1 MATLT
6 GKKINT
12 TYDGLLKTEDNQPIS
27 TTKKKVTD
35 GYGNET
41 GLSVDSLGN
50 VDVSDDLNVLGN
62 AVVTGSTTAN
72 SFIKTGGTSSQFL
85 KADGSLDSNT
95 YITSE
100 ADTLDSVTDRG
111 NATPNAISV
120 GNLTAVNTTV
130 ESIEIN
136 YSLKDQVN
144 STGSANDIL
153 TSTGTATS
161 WQSKSDLSLID
172 GSGTANK
179 LPKFTDSD
187 TIGNS
192 IVTDNGTGVGI
203 NNSNPTE
210 ILEVYKAADNSRFKI
225 QNNTFASWVG
235 NDATGFAIETNLFKP
250 ITFKPAGVTAM
261 TLDSSGN
268 VTLNNNLSVSGSFS
282 DSNSSTGTSGQV
294 LSSTG
299 TGTDWVNLNEIGG
312 VDGSGTTNY
321 LSKWTDADTIGNS
334 VIYDDGSRIGIGT
347 NSPSPYKLN
356 VNGDIFTENI
366 TVGDTSKSATYA
378 YVISS
383 TTGQSQLRMGD
394 TDSDAGA
401 IVYNNNSDF
410 MLFRAGAAERMRLHS
425 TGDISFRD
433 TSANEAFYWDASTAR
448 LGLGTTSPS
457 AALSVT
463 HATTQARFEGS
474 AQGNVVIRKA
484 GTGGMSLFSNAAG
497 TLAIYDNDAIAE
509 RMRIDSSGNVGI
521 GTSSPAAKLN
531 IEDTSAFNMLRF
543 SNSNGGTDVD
553 MGANSSGDYLIRAG
567 GSERIRIDSSGNVKV
582 GTIGTQTSSTFS
594 SRRNGANI
602 EFGHGNITSGYYGTI
617 GSFSNSGLPYISFS
631 CDADESGNT
640 VTTRG
645 FKGNLIQGDT
655 AGSLIFSQATNAN
668 SSGQALEER
677 MRIDSSGNVGI
688 GTTSQGAKLHI
699 RSASDEI
706 ARFESNSST
715 QNLYISLYQNGQRR
729 SFIQHLDTNDTLSL
743 VSEYGDFRVSTGTGG
758 NEAERL
764 RITSSGNVGIGTS
777 SPAHNLTIEDTTDA
791 ILHLK
796 GSDLGRLYFGDAASN
811 NVGRIQY
818 YHIDNSMQFYTN
830 SAERMR
836 LEADGDLHVDG
847 DVIAYS
853 TTISD
858 QRLKDDIQTIDNAL
872 DKVSNLRGVS
882 YTWNN
887 GNRKGQKDLGLIAQ
901 EVEQVLPELV
911 REKEMPMIDGE
922 TYKTVDYEKIVGVLI
937 EAVKELKT
945 EIEILKSK

>member
-136 YSLKDQVN
+136 YGLKDQVN

-210 ILEVYKAADNSRFKI
+210 ILEVYRGADNSRFKI
-225 QNNTFASWVG
+225 QNNAFASWVG

-268 VTLNNNLSVSGSFS
+268 VGIGVSPNANTKLHLQNNSGDVQLRLTSDNTSQNVIMFGDTVDPTAGAIRYDNASSYMSFETQNNTERMRI
-282 DSNSSTGTSGQV
+282 NSSGQV
-294 LSSTG
+294 L
-299 TGTDWVNLNEIGG
+299 I
-312 VDGSGTTNY
+312 GTTAAFALDGITMSQNGQVFANNF
-321 LSKWTDADTIGNS
+321 TPANAGGS
-334 VIYDDGSRIGIGT
+334 VGG
-347 NSPSPYKLN
+347 
-356 VNGDIFTENI
+356 
-366 TVGDTSKSATYA
+366 
-378 YVISS
+378 
-383 TTGQSQLRMGD
+383 
-394 TDSDAGA
+394 
-401 IVYNNNSDF
+401 
-410 MLFRAGAAERMRLHS
+410 
-425 TGDISFRD
+425 
-433 TSANEAFYWDASTAR
+433 
-448 LGLGTTSPS
+448 TSPS
-457 AALSVT
+457 LYSPAHS
-463 HATTQARFEGS
+463 
-474 AQGNVVIRKA
+474 
-484 GTGGMSLFSNAAG
+484 
-497 TLAIYDNDAIAE
+497 TLAISTASAE
-509 RMRIDSSGNVGI
+509 RMRIDSSGRVGL
-521 GTSSPAAKLN
+521 GTSNPDAKLSIN
-531 IEDTSAFNMLRF
+531 VPYSGTGSIPINLFRPSSDETGYNEGIHF
-543 SNSNGGTDVD
+543 SQYNNAVEKTTYAKITQQINDN
-553 MGANSSGDYLIRAG
+553 AN
-567 GSERIRIDSSGNVKV
+567 GSEDGSLAFS
-582 GTIGTQTSSTFS
+582 TIG
-594 SRRNGANI
+594 NG
-602 EFGHGNITSGYYGTI
+602 TLS
-617 GSFSNSGLPYISFS
+617 
-631 CDADESGNT
+631 
-640 VTTRG
+640 
-645 FKGNLIQGDT
+645 
-655 AGSLIFSQATNAN
+655 
-668 SSGQALEER
+668 ER
-677 MRIDSSGNVGI
+677 MLLQS
-688 GTTSQGAKLHI
+688 
-699 RSASDEI
+699 
-706 ARFESNSST
+706 
-715 QNLYISLYQNGQRR
+715 
-729 SFIQHLDTNDTLSL
+729 
-743 VSEYGDFRVSTGTGG
+743 
-758 NEAERL
+758 
-764 RITSSGNVGIGTS
+764 
-777 SPAHNLTIEDTTDA
+777 
-791 ILHLK
+791 
-796 GSDLGRLYFGDAASN
+796 
-811 NVGRIQY
+811 
-818 YHIDNSMQFYTN
+818 
-830 SAERMR
+830 
-836 LEADGDLHVDG
+836 DGDLHVDG

-858 QRLKDDIQTIDNAL
+858 QRLKDDVQTIDNAL
-872 DKVSNLRGVS
+872 NKVSNLRGVS

-911 REKEMPMIDGE
+911 REKEMPMIDGG

-937 EAVKELKT
+937 EAVKELTDKVNKL
-945 EIEILKSK
+945 EAK